1 MAKKPS
7 LFHLFRL
14 RAESLLRVGE
24 KKHRIKKEAAEEACR
39 WWLESGEKVE
49 LIRRAT
55 LCGGI
60 FSFRTFKACLQVA
73 GVFCGYLKEHRSDKG
88 KEAREKRDIEV
99 VKPYVAEFLVY
110 RRDVIGCSP
119 WTLKKERSLLRKLYL
134 NPELASEVE
143 LPPRSLQN
151 RRPLKEAEVPERYR
165 ALVDFARATGLR
177 RMELRQVRVEDVQEK
192 DGCLQV
198 HVRRGK
204 GGKWRWVR
212 VRRDVEERVREI
224 VAEAK
229 EQRKEK
235 LFPRIPGWLGVK
247 VYRREYTRV
256 RLEEEMERLK
266 AESPELKAREL
277 KKRAK
282 LEVSRD
288 LGHNRTD
295 VMSCYLC

>member
-24 KKHRIKKEAAEEACR
+24 KRHRVKKEAAEEACR
-39 WWLESGEKVE
+39 WWLTGEERVE

-60 FSFRTFKACLQVA
+60 FSFRTFKVCLQVA
-73 GVFCGYLKEHRSDKG
+73 GVFCRWLKEHHPDEV
-88 KEAREKRDIEV
+88 KEARKKGDIEV
-99 VKPYVAEFLVY
+99 VRPYVAEFLVY
-110 RRDVIGCSP
+110 RRDVVGCSP
-119 WTLKKERSLLRKLYL
+119 YTLKKERSLLRKLFL
-134 NPELASEVE
+134 DPELASEIK
-143 LPPRSLQN
+143 LPSRSLRD

-165 ALVDFARATGLR
+165 AMVDFARATGLR

-198 HVRRGK
+198 YVRRGK

-212 VRRDVEERVREI
+212 VRRDMEERVREI

-229 EQRKEK
+229 EQGKEK

-247 VYRREYTRV
+247 VYRREYARV
-256 RLEEEMERLK
+256 RLKEEIQRLK
-266 AESPELKAREL
+266 AENPELSGREL
-277 KKRAK
+277 KRQAK

-288 LGHNRTD
+288 LGHNRAD
-295 VMSCYLC
+295 VVSCYLL